1 MTSIMHKTRLAALT
15 AVLGASLL
23 AACSSYNSLTSR
35 VVQRI
40 TPYRVTIVQGNFVSS
55 EAAAKLHVGMS
66 REEVRSALGTPLLVD
81 MFHPERWDYVFYF
94 KRGSTAV
101 VEQRDLIVNFN
112 GDTVTSW
119 SGADNLP
126 SEQDLIAMI
135 DGDRREKN
143 LLQQKRSSAND
154 AAKDRAADASAAA
167 SGTPAAAAAAP
178 ASAPTGRAA
187 ATDALPANQRAADA
201 ANLALDAPAAPTP
214 KGQRN
219 VPQNVVR
226 NGPQSTV
233 NTTPE
238 PQFRFT
244 TPNHLR
250 PASGSSLLAQPPAMD
265 GTGAPDA
272 ASSAAGQ

>member
-66 REEVRSALGTPLLVD
+66 REAVRSALGTPLLVD

-112 GDTVTSW
+112 GDTVTGW
-119 SGADNLP
+119 TGADNLP

-135 DGDRREKN
+135 DGDRREKT
-143 LLQQKRSSAND
+143 LIQQKRASSTD
-154 AAKDRAADASAAA
+154 AAKDRAADATAASAPAAASAAA
-167 SGTPAAAAAAP
+167 
-178 ASAPTGRAA
+178 ASAPATGSA
-187 ATDALPANQRAADA
+187 ATNAVPPNQRAADA
-201 ANLALDAPAAPTP
+201 ANIALDAPAAPAP

-233 NTTPE
+233 NSTPE
-238 PQFRFT
+238 PQFRFNA
-244 TPNHLR
+244 PNHLR
-250 PASGSSLLAQPPAMD
+250 PASGSSLLAQPPSID
-265 GTGAPDA
+265 NTAPDA
-272 ASSAAGQ
+272 SAAPASGQ